1 MLSLLQPPA
10 STPKAASSNVGIAK
24 CPPPVASDFVDT
36 GRAEGDDVGHA
47 AAVNVRQLA
56 RVGVVAAPT
65 AGPGTE
71 GSKLER
77 GRLEARRPVHRLV
90 VESQLLHIA
99 ERVSAVRAGDTH
111 AVAVE
116 RNERGLRT
124 KSGED
129 VGVDAGHGVDGVVA
143 AAALELVVGAVA
155 GDHVVAGTADRV
167 LDYHP
172 IGNREAAVHECR
184 IAQHAA
190 ASWRIVE
197 GC

>member
-36 GRAEGDDVGHA
+36 GRAEGDDIDPA

-65 AGPGTE
+65 ASPRTE
-71 GSKLER
+71 GGKLER

-90 VESQLLHIA
+90 IEGQLLHIA
-99 ERVSAVRAGDTH
+99 EHISAVRAGDTD

-116 RNERGLRT
+116 RKERGLRT

-129 VGVDAGHGVDGVVA
+129 CGVDAAHAVHGVVA
-143 AAALELVVGAVA
+143 AAALELVVGAVP
-155 GDHVVAGTADRV
+155 GDHVGYGTTDRCR
-167 LDYHP
+167 DQD
-172 IGNREAAVHECR
+172 AVGRCHTSLAR
-184 IAQHAA
+184 T
-190 ASWRIVE
+190 
-197 GC
+197 